1 MNRRAIPSALVLLA
15 GCAGVPQ
22 GTSSTPVFTT
32 QPLAESVTSDLPR
45 IARPLHYRIDI
56 SPDAAKLTFTGRS
69 SVDLEVFEAT
79 DTLTLNAL
87 ELDIASATLLGANG
101 AGPARDLS
109 VKFDAGNQ
117 TVIPK
122 QTIELSRDYSF
133 DETQALGI
141 AAQEEEFKKDLERD
155 MVAAILRRLEAAGRA
170 QGH

>member
-1 MNRRAIPSALVLLA
+1 MRAFTSAIFASLLLA

-56 SPDAAKLTFTGRS
+56 SPDAAKLTFNGRS

-117 TVIPK
+117 TVKLGTGDAVAPGTYRIEFVYSGKINTQPNGLFALDYPDK
-122 QTIELSRDYSF
+122 RTGQTVRGLF
-133 DETQALGI
+133 P
-141 AAQEEEFKKDLERD
+141 DL
-155 MVAAILRRLEAAGRA
+155 
-170 QGH
+170 